1 MDLSHRV
8 EAVIRPTVE
17 SMGFDI
23 VRVLV
28 LGKFERRVQV
38 MAERQ
43 DGRPISIDDCTEIS
57 RAVSALLDVEDPI
70 EGSYTLEVS
79 SPGLDRPL
87 LKLRDY
93 ERYAGHE
100 AKVETTAAVEGRRKF
115 KGRLL
120 GADGEQVKLEVDGQQ
135 IALDFASIAR
145 AKLVVSDRPSA
156 ASEGGRKQ

>member
-1 MDLSHRV
+1 M
-8 EAVIRPTVE
+8 
-17 SMGFDI
+17 
-23 VRVLV
+23 
-28 LGKFERRVQV
+28 
-38 MAERQ
+38 
-43 DGRPISIDDCTEIS
+43 
-57 RAVSALLDVEDPI
+57 
-70 EGSYTLEVS
+70 
-79 SPGLDRPL
+79 
-87 LKLRDY
+87 KLRDY

>member
-1 MDLSHRV
+1 
-8 EAVIRPTVE
+8 
-17 SMGFDI
+17 
-23 VRVLV
+23 LV

-38 MAERQ
+38 MAERL
-43 DGRPISIDDCTEIS
+43 DGRPISIDDCANIS
-57 RAVSALLDVEDPI
+57 RALSALLDVEDPI

-87 LKLRDY
+87 LKLKDY

-100 AKVETTAAVEGRRKF
+100 ARVETSAAIEGRRKF

-120 GADGEQVKLEVDGQQ
+120 GADGDRVRLEVDGRQ

-145 AKLVVSDRPSA
+145 AKLVVGSGALA

>member
-79 SPGLDRPL
+79 
-87 LKLRDY
+87 
-93 ERYAGHE
+93 
-100 AKVETTAAVEGRRKF
+100 
-115 KGRLL
+115 
-120 GADGEQVKLEVDGQQ
+120 
-135 IALDFASIAR
+135 
-145 AKLVVSDRPSA
+145 
-156 ASEGGRKQ
+156 

>member
-1 MDLSHRV
+1 MDLSRRV
-8 EAVIRPTVE
+8 EALIRPTVE

-28 LGKFERRVQV
+28 LGKFDRRVQV

-43 DGRPISIDDCTEIS
+43 DGRPISIDDCANIS
-57 RAVSALLDVEDPI
+57 RTLSALLDVEDPI

-87 LKLRDY
+87 LKLQDY
-93 ERYAGHE
+93 ERYAGRE
-100 AKVETTAAVEGRRKF
+100 AKLETTAAIEGRRKF

-120 GADGEQVKLEVDGQQ
+120 GADGERVKIEVGGQQ

-145 AKLVVSDRPSA
+145 AKLVVSEGQLT